1 MQQKQFFFAKIP
13 TLWQRIDIS
22 YFLGNFSKLL
32 SFIRGYA
39 QTTWTVRGRGV
50 VHVVCAWPLS
60 RSFQTIVFFFQ
71 ASCLLIK
78 SHKCKQK
85 NHKAFSH
92 PLYLHYYEL
101 WGAEN
106 FFGNRK
112 LQKTWLVTLSGPL
125 AAILKFTQKCKQTAV
140 SQKLSEI
147 KNFFQDIFCI
157 SWGT

>member
-1 MQQKQFFFAKIP
+1 M
-13 TLWQRIDIS
+13 
-22 YFLGNFSKLL
+22 
-32 SFIRGYA
+32 
-39 QTTWTVRGRGV
+39 
-50 VHVVCAWPLS
+50 
-60 RSFQTIVFFFQ
+60 
-71 ASCLLIK
+71 IK

-85 NHKAFSH
+85 NHKAFSY

-140 SQKLSEI
+140 SQKLSKI
-147 KNFFQDIFCI
+147 KIFFKIFFASHEVGTIKIFEVPNLAWSVRDLLLSFFSISFEKKLRYLTRRKVELWENIQQMDISLQKFNVNNNDYCRFNI
-157 SWGT
+157 LP